1 MVKISK
7 MEKEKI
13 IDISNDVEN
22 KSNKD
27 LIDALG
33 ELYKEYGKT
42 KDLIIDLTRHLDSIE
57 DLYNKVN
64 TEIGKRKIK

>member
-1 MVKISK
+1 